1 MKISI
6 TTMLLLS
13 TVALGCSTKEEAT
26 DKKQPTTETPTPKP
40 IDAPLRVNVVER
52 EPEPEA
58 VVPTVADFETDAI
71 ENISDET
78 LEKELSAIEKEL
90 GE

>member
-6 TTMLLLS
+6 TTMLFLA
-13 TVALGCSTKEEAT
+13 TVALGCSKKEENA
-26 DKKQPTTETPTPKP
+26 DNKAPTTEPATAK
-40 IDAPLRVNVVER
+40 VVE
-52 EPEPEA
+52 PPA
-58 VVPTVADFETDAI
+58 ATIPGAAAATPAAVPTVADFEADAI
-71 ENISDET
+71 KNISDET